1 MFICALSAL
10 IVQIEEQ
17 LTKRRLERD
26 ERRRAQKEEHKKLER
41 LEKLMAAFKKKQRS
55 EAEKVKD
62 ILLRQG
68 APLRSTVI
76 RVGRVDAIE

>member
-55 EAEKVKD
+55 EAEKV
-62 ILLRQG
+62 RG
-68 APLRSTVI
+68 AGHTYYCINETCSHQDL
-76 RVGRVDAIE
+76 DMDLF